1 MNIDEYERGGR
12 ALYTEF
18 AQAVAAILR
27 AAIAERGEMHLLEIQ
42 RRAKDVGSLRTKL
55 AKAEAPTDAEIGAVA
70 KDVAGCRLIF
80 YTNGDVSRFGQSGIL
95 SDNFEID
102 HERSKIHYP
111 ENSDDG
117 AEFFISEN
125 WVVRL
130 NDTRKA
136 LPEFRRFGDMAC
148 EVQIQTILDHG
159 WAEMAHDTIYKPMA
173 DKGFG
178 ANAIEGMRRRL
189 RKVMRDYLQPAG
201 YEFEKIA
208 SDYARLRDGKAM
220 FDEDALKLI
229 RDCTDRNGLH
239 DAIERFS
246 AYVLPHYDDFGAR
259 AGEIIDTL
267 VDAAVRA
274 MAMPDV
280 PHRTYYGEYPGWK
293 ADALVAQICRV
304 LESGYLLYAD
314 PPRIF
319 DGLLAMRRAATG
331 DAEKKSIDQLA
342 KRFAQHDMRAWK
354 RVGAG
359 LQRFI
364 VDRIAG
370 LDDPSLVAAAESA
383 IGMLREALSS
393 TVSGTTA
400 SADSVTLHSGSVAAS
415 DALKAMRADA
425 LTQLKRIHALAGADI
440 QAKARSAMLAAGDTP
455 NQAGY
460 SDALGVILLTD
471 LVDVVRFFATVVPT
485 LGLEAK
491 RKLEAS
497 LFRQYYRYHVL
508 PPSMEDNEALGA
520 AQAELLDAIA
530 ACRAL
535 IDADADL
542 ARYRWLVGYDSV
554 SQAMWAEAS
563 YDRESC
569 KIEAGA
575 AIEAM
580 VASIDDDN
588 EADWLNRL
596 ERYVETESNDLAMFL
611 GLQAFIKRL
620 AAVQP
625 AILLGW
631 LPSLGARLAHW
642 LPGMLH
648 GLAEAGQGD
657 KIDPVI
663 EQWVGEGKHLAA
675 IAWYLQHAE
684 MFRYDLLETITAKA
698 LAAKDD
704 HVLSNVAYAAARQSA
719 AHPDGLFD
727 KIFLPAATAL
737 SARGDYSWTGHMLA
751 WKDLALLKDLGKEP
765 IDALLALL
773 VELPTLDHGGE
784 DLLAILAEQDVEAV
798 LELIHARFAREGKG
812 FDTRYTDLPYGLHAL
827 RAPLV
832 AAPDKV
838 VATARTW
845 FGAAPELAEYRGGRL
860 IAELFPNLEHPLYP
874 LLHNHVLDGRDGI
887 AFVLSV
893 LRAYEGQE
901 FLHPLLREIVAM
913 LEPGD
918 ELLRSVE
925 LVIIATGVLTG
936 EHGSVEAQ
944 AARQALVGGWEKDER
959 ERVRAFA
966 AAFVKSGQNSLA
978 WERRRADQ
986 RLAMRKIDWGD

>member
-1 MNIDEYERGGR
+1 MNIDEYEQGGR
-12 ALYTEF
+12 ALYAEF
-18 AQAVAAILR
+18 AQTVAAILR
-27 AAIAERGEMHLLEIQ
+27 AAIAEREELHLLEIQ

-55 AKAEAPTDAEIGAVA
+55 VKAAAPVDAEIGEFA

-80 YTNGDVSRFGQSGIL
+80 YTNGDVHRFGQSGIL
-95 SDNFEID
+95 SANFEID

-111 ENSDDG
+111 ENSEDG

-136 LPEFRRFGDMAC
+136 LPEFRRFGDLAC
-148 EVQIQTILDHG
+148 EVQVQTILDHA

-178 ANAIEGMRRRL
+178 GSAIEGMRARL

-208 SDYARLRDGKAM
+208 NDYARLRDGKAM
-220 FDEDALKLI
+220 FDEDALKLV
-229 RDCTDRNGLH
+229 RDCTDRNCLH

-246 AYVLPHYDDFGAR
+246 AYVLPHYDDFGAL
-259 AGEIIDTL
+259 AGEIVDTL

-274 MAMPDV
+274 MSMPDV
-280 PHRTYYGEYPGWK
+280 PHKTYFGEYPGWK
-293 ADALVAQICRV
+293 AEALVAQICRL

-319 DGLLAMRRAATG
+319 DGLLMMHRAATS
-331 DAEKKSIDQLA
+331 DEERKPIDQLA

-354 RVGAG
+354 RVGVG

-364 VDRIAG
+364 VDRIAA
-370 LDDPSLVAAAESA
+370 LDDQSLVRASA
-383 IGMLREALSS
+383 ISIRMLRETLSS
-393 TVSGTTA
+393 TVSGMTT
-400 SADSVTLHSGSVAAS
+400 SAATVTIHSGSVVAS

-425 LTQLKRIHALAGADI
+425 LDQLKRIHALAGADI
-440 QAKARSAMLAAGDTP
+440 QAKARSAMLAVGDTP

-460 SDALGVILLTD
+460 SDALGVILLSD
-471 LVDVVRFFATVVPT
+471 LADVVRYFADIVPT

-491 RKLEAS
+491 RALEVS

-508 PPSMEDNEALGA
+508 PPSMQANEQLAG
-520 AQAELLDAIA
+520 AQANLLAAIA
-530 ACRAL
+530 ACRAV

-554 SQAMWAEAS
+554 SRAMWDEAS

-569 KIEAGA
+569 KVESGA

-580 VASIDDDN
+580 VASVDAEN
-588 EADWLNRL
+588 EAEWLTRL
-596 ERYVETESNDLAMFL
+596 ERYVGTESNDRAMFF
-611 GLQAFIKRL
+611 GIEEFIKRL
-620 AAVQP
+620 AGAKP
-625 AILLGW
+625 EILLAW
-631 LPSLGARLAHW
+631 LPRIGTRLAHW

-648 GLAEAGQGD
+648 GLAAAGQGN
-657 KIDPVI
+657 KIDPII
-663 EQWVGEGKHLAA
+663 EKWVGDEKHLAA
-675 IAWYLQHAE
+675 IAWYLQHAKL
-684 MFRYDLLETITAKA
+684 FRFDLLEAITAKA

-704 HVLSNVAYAAARQSA
+704 HVLGNVAYAAARQSN
-719 AHPDGLFD
+719 AHPDGIFD

-737 SARGDYSWTGHMLA
+737 SSRGDYSWTGDMLV
-751 WKDLALLKDLGKEP
+751 WRDLALLKGLAKEQ
-765 IDALLALL
+765 INTLLAMM
-773 VELPTLDHGGE
+773 VELPSLDRGGE
-784 DLLAILAEQDVEAV
+784 DMLAVLAEQDVDAV
-798 LELIHARFAREGKG
+798 LDLINARFSRERKG
-812 FDTRYTDLPYGLHAL
+812 FDSRYTDLPYGLHSL

-838 VATARTW
+838 VAAARNW
-845 FGAAPELAEYRGGRL
+845 FGIEPDLAEYRGGRL

-874 LLHNHVLDGRDGI
+874 LLHDQVLEGGEGI

-918 ELLRSVE
+918 ELLRTVE

-944 AARQALVGGWEKDER
+944 SARRALVKGWENDER
-959 ERVRAFA
+959 ERVRAYA
-966 AAFVKSGQNSLA
+966 TAFVKSGQNSLA

-986 RLAMRKIDWGD
+986 RVAMQKIDWDE